1 MHSSEILFLSLH
13 FNKVFLALI
22 LRNNQSHI
30 NLEDFVPFPFLH
42 EISFLNS
49 VKSSVKPSDLGL
61 SVFERFLS
69 IDSICFL
76 VTGLLRCSVSLLFS
90 HGGLCLCLVI
100 VVYMLQLLF
109 FLQVIHCADILYLGG
124 IAVMSLFCFGLY
136 LF

>member
-1 MHSSEILFLSLH
+1 MFCSRLICMHSSEILFLSLH
-13 FNKVFLALI
+13 FNKVFLALM
-22 LRNNQSHI
+22 LRKGQSHI

-49 VKSSVKPSDLGL
+49 VKSSVKPSDLAL

-90 HGGLCLCLVI
+90 HGGLCLNLVI
-100 VVYMLQLLF
+100 VVCMLQFIIFPSGYPL
-109 FLQVIHCADILYLGG
+109 C
-124 IAVMSLFCFGLY
+124 
-136 LF
+136 